1 MNPFL
6 HSAVARPRLSVP
18 WRRING
24 PGRRPPQGE
33 PGIQSTPRA
42 LRRAMGVLLMTA
54 GLGLA
59 AAPAGA
65 VDVNQA
71 SAQQLESVRGIGP
84 RTAETI
90 VRERERGGKFESLD
104 DLAERVRGISLKKAQ
119 ALQAVGLQVGGAQPP
134 AAASGAPSAASA
146 APAAAAKPAPRPAA
160 AQPAPAPARGR
171 P

>member
-33 PGIQSTPRA
+33 PGIQSTRRA

-104 DLAERVRGISLKKAQ
+104 DLAERVRGISPKKAE
-119 ALQAVGLQVGGAQPP
+119 ALGAAGLTVGGAKD
-134 AAASGAPSAASA
+134 AGG
-146 APAAAAKPAPRPAA
+146 AAKPAIARPAA
-160 AQPAPAPARGR
+160 SVAGAGTAAVKGAVAGGAAAK
-171 P
+171 